1 MAKVLKTVAI
11 IAVAVAVVVF
21 APQIAGVL
29 ASVAGSLGVTVAASA
44 ISSALIGMGI
54 SMALT
59 AAATMF
65 RKAPSM
71 SQSLVDRLNTS
82 VVPTASRK
90 IVFGTTAGGQDV
102 RFFEGDVD
110 LPSTKKDGYVQVIA
124 LASHRINALRS
135 FYVENDLIWQDGS
148 FLAKRSGFAP
158 TNPFRVVTE
167 GKPGNG
173 FSVGTGRYW
182 NSAST
187 FTGCAYYV
195 PFWKLDEEVWESGIP
210 QRLTAIVE
218 GCPLYDPRRDS
229 TRGGS
234 GSHRAGDQNT
244 YAFRDGSV
252 EIGRNP
258 ALALLTYLLG
268 WRINGKLVWG
278 MGIPAHRIDFDNFR
292 TYANLCEERVA
303 TQDGGTVQRYTVDG
317 IFSTTDSHETVI
329 SGITATMGSCK
340 LTDRGGTYC
349 LVGGY
354 DDTAGPKIS
363 FTADDLVAPA
373 NGSSPY
379 IWNPAPP
386 SRERYNIVRGRFA
399 KPDELYQL
407 ADWGDPIEQPPL
419 ADGIPRTL
427 SLDLGAVSRAETC
440 QRIAKQFLLR
450 EYLTPGMFSATFGPK
465 AFAVEIGSVIT
476 LSLPAE
482 GWNNKLFRVM
492 EQAETHD
499 LFFQMTLREED
510 PQVYAW
516 DREEKPLPASI
527 RPQGYDASATISPAN
542 LTLTSDSYSGANAV
556 NVSEVHVSWTPE
568 LSGRVSGIQIQSRP
582 KGTDAWTEQAAI
594 FDPKLGMFT
603 FTSNA
608 PGITVEVQ
616 ARFRMSSAVYSPW
629 VMASVKTA
637 EVITV
642 TDWENVTDSSGTR
655 PADNATVGATTGTN
669 LKDGSGAILTD
680 SKIVTSLGTSADTSK
695 VNGVASTTITGKL
708 NALDAG
714 GFTDTTPPGVP
725 TGLALSS
732 TLSDA
737 GVTFNASW
745 TAVTASDLAGYI
757 IAIKEGSG
765 NYVEF
770 TTTAANY
777 SRSALARNTSY
788 TAKVAAFDKA
798 GNRSG
803 FSAEVAIT
811 TARDTVAPGLATGV
825 TAKDITYNGATIE
838 LTAPGDND
846 LAGARVRLLLNG
858 TVISD
863 NNVNVTA
870 NRVSR
875 VQLSGLTKATAYSV
889 TVSTY
894 DTSGNSSAETTA
906 IGFTTAGGIVVSDFA
921 PNVSPIQTVAAL
933 PAVSGYTGSTVVYYN
948 GELYRLTNGA
958 WSKSV
963 SGADIATNTLPVTA
977 LTATNLRGLSGSE
990 SIKNADVTITNGVL
1004 SGIGTGNN
1012 TAVGNS
1018 LVTIGSDG
1026 RLSGAG
1032 GGQVSISGLGFTGD
1046 LSATVGDNLLINAAL
1061 LNDTANWT
1069 FNGAVSRVVGGTS
1082 DPGNYFRGTV
1092 NNAQPVS
1099 TYAAIP
1105 AGTSKLFFS
1114 YWKRASEANQQI
1126 AFDLTMVDSTNST
1139 VTNGNTRANSFTGA
1153 ANVWT
1158 LVKGSVDVPSNATR
1172 FRVSPV
1178 LVMGTNQTHD
1188 IGLIRVGLTEAAAT
1202 VGAPSGTMVG
1212 STLAQTLDSRVS
1224 LGLTF
1229 ADTRNDNQPPSY
1241 YYGLSSTTR
1250 TVAEFKALGAIG
1262 VTGGGTYGQMVTTIA
1277 WQDSSGGPIQQEVR
1291 DSLGR
1296 YWNRYS
1302 TGNITWSAWMDT
1314 GAQINIGTSTITGT
1328 KITDDTI
1335 EAPKIRAGA
1344 ISAEKLLLA
1353 DTTNFTD
1360 DSDFSA
1366 GGAGWI
1372 VQTNDRN
1379 PGQFRPLASAGA
1391 GNTYRDAPYCY
1402 YVTNGVGG
1410 IRNRAN
1416 MRVSPG
1422 DQLYAFS
1429 YQHLSGSGDFATVRI
1444 SWLNA
1449 NKTEFTVTTG
1459 SNTPTAGNTPRD
1471 GGWQKG
1477 EAFGVAPA
1485 GAAYARVEVFYGIS
1499 AGELWIGMC
1508 GLMHRATGELI
1519 VDGSITTNKMLANS
1533 IEGDRIKVLTL
1544 SGDRLVAN
1552 SVSTNKLAVQSR
1564 PLSTI
1569 GLNMRVNLD
1578 GTLTWDAGQVRLL
1591 GNEGSATYN
1600 DVSGNTVSWAGNH
1613 KYIFWVP
1620 GRNYLDHNEDSNYLF
1635 NDSVKMIAIW
1645 KGGTDLLP
1653 LAGVGSLLSGDRI
1666 VTGSIDANRIKVNTL
1681 QGNQIVS
1688 GTVSTAQLA
1697 AEAVTAT
1704 KLAVGNTE
1712 NVCADPYFRDVKYW
1726 RNIGAYG
1733 GDLSTGAGGGGW
1745 YQEATAYQPA
1755 MNEIGSSQS
1764 ICLWSGS
1771 TAAPGAARQHA
1782 WTNRINGI
1790 KGGTSYSLSL
1800 NCFNASNQGINVYA
1814 RCYNSDGGI
1823 SGDAA
1828 LSFPAQSGLTR
1839 GTTSFATGPNVVGVE
1854 FIVFNNA
1861 DNTYN
1866 GYARV
1871 TGLRLLQQAGAT
1883 SIENGAITTDK
1894 LTAEAVTADKIRGG
1908 TITGDK
1914 FNTTTSLPGTI
1925 TVGQSGVSIATL
1937 NGNLDLRPYGTLRPA
1952 EFAITGSSVAR
1963 IAGGENWSSA
1973 YYSAE
1978 AFTGG
1983 ASISGRL
1990 VTQRTTFGLGVPG
2003 DAGSNADDWNYGVAF
2018 RVHWSGDGNWYVG
2031 ESGSWIN
2038 IGTNQ
2043 AGVGFSASTVW
2054 AITYD
2059 GRYVRWYA
2067 DSKLF
2072 RTTGTTANRAFQA
2085 RVLVGLAG
2093 ARVTNLDFTSYADNS
2108 LSQTDPA
2115 ARINEAATTINP
2127 GRILIQGGTTL
2138 DSWRDNT
2145 EIKGSAIKTGSITAN
2160 KLTLNNRIDGTIGLN
2175 FEWNPTNN
2183 WVYWDQ
2189 GYIYWFDDNNNR
2201 VVTYINAGNTGGAG
2215 AHQFFYWFPG
2225 QNNISFGQVDP
2236 GLPDRVH
2243 IGSWWGNSN
2252 INIHYGGTIMNGNR
2266 ITTGTVT
2273 ADKMKVGSLSAI
2285 SANVGT
2291 VTAGLV
2297 RSTSGNAYFDLDNA
2311 RIVFNNGSVMKVQG
2325 VGFGSSNQ
2333 FIEWFGPVQ
2342 SSFSNCSEANA
2353 TYYLKTDGSAYFG
2366 GSLSAGVLKNSV
2378 QTTSTAGNASV
2389 TTGTFGSNGRSR
2401 VVTVGYSFNGNTR
2414 ITGGCPTP
2422 YTPYATVRLYR
2433 GTDANGTMLAEQ
2445 RINGSN
2451 SCSPGAGQY
2460 EPGSNSDNIGGSFT
2474 YTDNTGGGQSAY
2486 YVVLVDRYIG
2496 TNIQGQSLGV
2506 TSVEQ

>member
-1 MAKVLKTVAI
+1 MAKVLKTVAV
-11 IAVAVAVVVF
+11 IAIAVAVVVF

-29 ASVAGSLGVTVAASA
+29 ASVAGPLGVTVATAA
-44 ISSALIGMGI
+44 ISSALIGMGLT
-54 SMALT
+54 MALT
-59 AAATMF
+59 AAASMF

-82 VVPTASRK
+82 VVPTAARK
-90 IVFGTTAGGQDV
+90 IVFGTTAAGQDV
-102 RFFEGDVD
+102 RFFEGDID

-135 FYVENDLIWQDGS
+135 FYTENDLVWQDGS
-148 FLAKRSGFAP
+148 FVSKRDGFAP
-158 TNPFRVVTE
+158 NNPFRVVTE

-173 FSVGTGRYW
+173 FSVGSGRYW

-195 PFWKLDEEVWESGIP
+195 PFWKLDEKVWESGVP

-234 GSHRAGDQNT
+234 GSHRASDQAT
-244 YAFRDGSV
+244 YVFRDGSV
-252 EIGRNP
+252 ELGRNP

-303 TQDGGTVQRYTVDG
+303 TQAGSTVQRYTVDG
-317 IFSTTDSHETVI
+317 IFSTADSHETVI
-329 SGITATMGSCK
+329 NGITATMGSCK

-379 IWNPAPP
+379 VWNPAPP
-386 SRERYNIVRGRFA
+386 SRERYNIVRGRYA
-399 KPDELYQL
+399 KPEELYQL

-450 EYLTPGMFSATFGPK
+450 EYLCPGMFSATFGPK

-510 PQVYAW
+510 PAIYAW

-527 RPQGYDASATISPAN
+527 RPQGYDASTTISPSG

-556 NVSEVHVSWTPE
+556 NVSEVHVNWTPE

-582 KGTDAWTEQAAI
+582 QGTDAWTEQAAL

-642 TDWENVTDSSGTR
+642 TDWKNVTDTDGKR
-655 PADNATVGATTGTN
+655 PQDNATVGAQLGNNLTN
-669 LKDGSGAILTD
+669 ENGNALGRDEVLNASGAYSATVTYGFDDNTVQGFTGYTANLSVSNGVLSVTATSNDPILSIALSQPGKSISVIRARVRSTAAKPSWQGQVYYGTSSHSDSEGYTKRIVNPGFVQNEWRIVEWDMNSLTAGGTD
-680 SKIVTSLGTSADTSK
+680 YINNTITRLRFDLGQTNGETWEVDWVQLGARLNATYGAPAGSSVGSVAVNDLVAKLGT
-695 VNGVASTTITGKL
+695 
-708 NALDAG
+708 LDAS
-714 GFTDTTPPGVP
+714 GFTDTTAPAVP

-737 GVTFNASW
+737 GVTFNAAW
-745 TAVTASDLAGYI
+745 NAVSATDLAGYI
-757 IAIKEGSG
+757 IAIREGSG

-770 TTTAANY
+770 TTTSASY
-777 SRSALARNTSY
+777 SRTALARNTNY

-811 TARDTVAPGLATGV
+811 TAKDTIAPGLATAV
-825 TAKDITYNGATIE
+825 SAKDITYAGATIE
-838 LTAPGDND
+838 FTAPADND

-863 NNVNVTA
+863 SNVNLTA

-894 DTSGNSSAETTA
+894 DTSGNSSAETAA
-906 IGFTTAGGIVVSDFA
+906 ISFTTAGGIVVSDFA
-921 PNVSPIQTVAAL
+921 PNVSPIQTVTSL
-933 PAVSGYTGSTVVYYN
+933 PTPSTWTGGSVVMFG
-948 GELYRLTNGA
+948 GELYRLSNGA
-958 WSKSV
+958 WTKAVGYSDV
-963 SGADIATNTLPVTA
+963 SGKPT
-977 LTATNLRGLSGSE
+977 S
-990 SIKNADVTITNGVL
+990 L
-1004 SGIGTGNN
+1004 SGI
-1012 TAVGNS
+1012 NS
-1018 LVTIGSDG
+1018 
-1026 RLSGAG
+1026 
-1032 GGQVSISGLGFTGD
+1032 
-1046 LSATVGDNLLINAAL
+1046 
-1061 LNDTANWT
+1061 
-1069 FNGAVSRVVGGTS
+1069 
-1082 DPGNYFRGTV
+1082 
-1092 NNAQPVS
+1092 
-1099 TYAAIP
+1099 
-1105 AGTSKLFFS
+1105 
-1114 YWKRASEANQQI
+1114 
-1126 AFDLTMVDSTNST
+1126 
-1139 VTNGNTRANSFTGA
+1139 
-1153 ANVWT
+1153 
-1158 LVKGSVDVPSNATR
+1158 
-1172 FRVSPV
+1172 
-1178 LVMGTNQTHD
+1178 
-1188 IGLIRVGLTEAAAT
+1188 TEAAKLSGIKE
-1202 VGAPSGTMVG
+1202 GAG
-1212 STLAQTLDSRVS
+1212 SI
-1224 LGLTF
+1224 
-1229 ADTRNDNQPPSY
+1229 ADTRDANELPSY
-1241 YYGLSSTTR
+1241 YYAKGR
-1250 TVAEFKALGAIG
+1250 GEYQEFKSSSFAASGSSGYGHL
-1262 VTGGGTYGQMVTTIA
+1262 VTVVQWGDT
-1277 WQDSSGGPIQQEVR
+1277 SGGPVKQTLT
-1291 DSLGR
+1291 DSLNNIYER
-1296 YWNRYS
+1296 YA
-1302 TGNITWSAWMDT
+1302 ITMSGWSAWGKNFNSSSKPKLGGDILDSAGATLKDSDVRNNSDGNIRQPDGGIYQTTDSSKT
-1314 GAQINIGTSTITGT
+1314 GALKITLPQGFINTMMKFTVDIYEYQQGLSCTLDIAGYTYSTNTWYNVSAKVVGGSNVEYPVRFGMTTDGKAAIWIGEANESWSYPQVRVRDFLGGYSGYSRANYEKGWSISFDTAAPTNVTQTVLDTYPAADWRKVTGTGRPADNAGTSVTFYDAQSGFKTLGNSITKSAFNNSWQVNIWTRESYTGSA
-1328 KITDDTI
+1328 IVSGEFVGGDTFI
-1335 EAPKIRAGA
+1335 GLSYNGQNIDSYGQLEYSAYQRGDGQVDIYESGARIAGP
-1344 ISAEKLLLA
+1344 
-1353 DTTNFTD
+1353 F
-1360 DSDFSA
+1360 A
-1366 GGAGWI
+1366 GGAGVYSI
-1372 VQTNDRN
+1372 AYDGVNVRY
-1379 PGQFRPLASAGA
+1379 LK
-1391 GNTYRDAPYCY
+1391 
-1402 YVTNGVGG
+1402 NGV
-1410 IRNRAN
+1410 
-1416 MRVSPG
+1416 
-1422 DQLYAFS
+1422 AF
-1429 YQHLSGSGDFATVRI
+1429 YT
-1444 SWLNA
+1444 
-1449 NKTEFTVTTG
+1449 
-1459 SNTPTAGNTPRD
+1459 
-1471 GGWQKG
+1471 
-1477 EAFGVAPA
+1477 
-1485 GAAYARVEVFYGIS
+1485 
-1499 AGELWIGMC
+1499 
-1508 GLMHRATGELI
+1508 
-1519 VDGSITTNKMLANS
+1519 
-1533 IEGDRIKVLTL
+1533 
-1544 SGDRLVAN
+1544 
-1552 SVSTNKLAVQSR
+1552 STS
-1564 PLSTI
+1564 
-1569 GLNMRVNLD
+1569 
-1578 GTLTWDAGQVRLL
+1578 
-1591 GNEGSATYN
+1591 
-1600 DVSGNTVSWAGNH
+1600 
-1613 KYIFWVP
+1613 
-1620 GRNYLDHNEDSNYLF
+1620 
-1635 NDSVKMIAIW
+1635 
-1645 KGGTDLLP
+1645 LP
-1653 LAGVGSLLSGDRI
+1653 LAGWTMYAGFNAYAVGNGVKNIQFLPYMDNSLSNTDPAKQINRN
-1666 VTGSIDANRIKVNTL
+1666 TTTIDGGKLTT
-1681 QGNQIVS
+1681 
-1688 GTVSTAQLA
+1688 GTVDAIKLVAKSIGTAQLA
-1697 AEAVTAT
+1697 ASSVTANEILAGTIGAAQIAAGAIGAT
-1704 KLAVGNTE
+1704 KLAVGNTD
-1712 NVCADPYFRDVKYW
+1712 NVCADPFFRDVKYW
-1726 RNIGAYG
+1726 RNIGVYT
-1733 GDLSTGAGGGGW
+1733 GDLSPGSGGGGW
-1745 YQEATAYQPA
+1745 YQESTDYQPA
-1755 MNEIGSSQS
+1755 MNEVGSSQS

-1782 WTNRINGI
+1782 WTNRINSI
-1790 KGGTSYSLSL
+1790 KGGTNYSLSVD
-1800 NCFNASNQGINVYA
+1800 CFNASNQGINLYA

-1828 LSFPAQSGLTR
+1828 LGFPAQSGLTR
-1839 GTTSFATGPNVVGVE
+1839 GTTSFTTGPNVVGVE

-1861 DNTYN
+1861 DSTYN

-1871 TGLRLLQQAGAT
+1871 SGLRLLQQAGAT
-1883 SIENGAITTDK
+1883 SIENGAVTTDK
-1894 LTAEAVTADKIRGG
+1894 LTAEAVTADKIKGG

-1914 FNTTTSLPGTI
+1914 FNTATSLPGTI

-1937 NGNLDLRPYGTLRPA
+1937 NGNLDLKPYGTLRPA

-1990 VTQRTTFGLGVPG
+1990 VTPRTTFGLGVPG
-2003 DAGSNADDWNYGVAF
+2003 SAGSNADDWNYGVAF
-2018 RVHWSGDGNWYVG
+2018 RVHWSGDGGWYVG
-2031 ESGSWIN
+2031 EDGSWIS
-2038 IGTNQ
+2038 IGSSQ
-2043 AGVGFSASTVW
+2043 AGVSFSASTVW

-2072 RTTGTTANRAFQA
+2072 RTTATTANRPFQA
-2085 RVLVGLAG
+2085 RVLAGLAG

-2138 DSWRDNT
+2138 DSWRDST

-2183 WVYWDQ
+2183 WIYWDQ

-2201 VVTYINAGNTGGAG
+2201 VVTYINQGNTGGAG

-2243 IGSWWGNSN
+2243 IGSWWGGSN
-2252 INIHYGGTIMNGNR
+2252 LNIHYGGTIMNGNR

-2273 ADKMKVGSLSAI
+2273 ADKMNVGSLSAI
-2285 SANVGT
+2285 SGNIGT

-2297 RSTSGNAYFDLDNA
+2297 RSTSGKAYFDLDNA

-2342 SSFSNCSEANA
+2342 NSFSNCSESNA

-2378 QTTSTAGNASV
+2378 QTTATAGNASV

-2433 GTDANGTMLAEQ
+2433 GTDANGTLLAEQ

-2474 YTDNTGGGQSAY
+2474 YTDNTGGSQSAY